1 MCLQYIYTHTK
12 TRDAE
17 WQVLIHVFFSKV
29 KARSAAR
36 EVIATYSVDD
46 IFIELIIQLP
56 SNYPL
61 GSITV
66 ESGKRVG
73 VAVQQWR
80 NWMLQLSTYLTHQVN
95 FNKVLSFENL
105 VSPYSRKTFLVMQY
119 CIDLCDRSHQTANL
133 RRIGS
138 LTICFSPDI

>member
-1 MCLQYIYTHTK
+1 MH
-12 TRDAE
+12 
-17 WQVLIHVFFSKV
+17 FFQQV

-80 NWMLQLSTYLTHQVN
+80 NWMLQLSTYLTHQVSLEP
-95 FNKVLSFENL
+95 LSFE
-105 VSPYSRKTFLVMQY
+105 SSSADDSKIFLVMQY
-119 CIDLCDRSHQTANL
+119 YLDLYNGSHQ
-133 RRIGS
+133 
-138 LTICFSPDI
+138 